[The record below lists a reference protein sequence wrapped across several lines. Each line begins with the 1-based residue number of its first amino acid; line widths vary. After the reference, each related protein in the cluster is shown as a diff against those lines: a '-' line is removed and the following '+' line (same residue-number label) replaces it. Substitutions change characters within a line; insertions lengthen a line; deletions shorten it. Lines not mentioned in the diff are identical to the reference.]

1 MEIKQESSLE
11 ACQGRTSAGHIPDL
25 QSVLDAEI
33 LFPGGLQASRRVI
46 LKLGSLGVAI
56 SCSLVAVTHWK
67 EDKESALLQ
76 Q

>member
-33 LFPGGLQASRRVI
+33 LFPGG
-46 LKLGSLGVAI
+46 
-56 SCSLVAVTHWK
+56 
-67 EDKESALLQ
+67 
-76 Q
+76 